1 MYMETLS
8 DYRDEAAGGPAA
20 VLDDGAI
27 KTILVPVSGTET
39 DRVVFATS
47 WAIAE
52 PLQAHLEFLHL
63 RLKPEEAAARSR
75 YVDISRGPAMHD
87 ALGRLA
93 LEQAN
98 LSASA
103 ASYVRQFCLE
113 HGIAFRDTPGGAAG
127 HSANWHEDS
136 GPGAARLL
144 FYARHSDLTVLG
156 RAQHA
161 DCMPTNLIEEVLVNS
176 GRPLLI
182 VPRSVPRP
190 LLETVVVGWKES
202 AASARAIAAASPLL
216 RFARRVVIIN
226 VAEDNSP
233 GLEALDRARQQLAW
247 HKVTAETLRLGDG
260 IATAETLLPRAVA
273 DLNAGLLVVGAFGH
287 SRLRETVFGGVT
299 RSLVKRAD
307 VTIFIAH

>member
-1 MYMETLS
+1 
-8 DYRDEAAGGPAA
+8 
-20 VLDDGAI
+20 
-27 KTILVPVSGTET
+27 
-39 DRVVFATS
+39 
-47 WAIAE
+47 
-52 PLQAHLEFLHL
+52 
-63 RLKPEEAAARSR
+63 
-75 YVDISRGPAMHD
+75 
-87 ALGRLA
+87 
-93 LEQAN
+93 
-98 LSASA
+98 
-103 ASYVRQFCLE
+103 
-113 HGIAFRDTPGGAAG
+113 
-127 HSANWHEDS
+127 
-136 GPGAARLL
+136 
-144 FYARHSDLTVLG
+144 
-156 RAQHA
+156 
-161 DCMPTNLIEEVLVNS
+161 MPTNLIEEVLVNS